1 MTSFFRKLHWLTER
15 RQKEAE
21 LRQELQFHLDE
32 ESEALRRYGLTEH
45 EARSAA
51 RRELGNL
58 TLIQEDTRAAWGWAF
73 LEQLG
78 QDLRY
83 ACRTM
88 AANRMFASLA
98 ISSLALGIGANT
110 AIFSFMDAILL
121 RSLPVAAPESLVVL
135 NWHARTGRDSVM
147 RSMSGTTY
155 DDPQS
160 GVTAGIFPFPA
171 FELLR
176 KNDEIFSTV
185 FAHCQYRDVRSMNVT
200 IGGQADLAVGWN
212 VSGDYFR
219 GLALNAA
226 TGRLIMAEDDRPG
239 APLVAVV
246 SHAFSHRHFAAAAD
260 AVGRVV
266 RLNGL
271 PFTVVGVTPPE
282 FFGVDPSAAPDIYL
296 PMHTIEQLGASQQF
310 GFRPEDWRDRNY
322 YWIHIMGR
330 LRPGVT
336 LAQARAAL
344 PPAFRHWVAD
354 TAGNDAERANL
365 PELIVEEGASGLDS
379 LRRQYSQPLWL
390 LMALVGLILILACT
404 NVANLLLARGA
415 RRRREMALR
424 LSIGA
429 SRSRIVRQLL
439 TESVLLASLGGALG
453 VMFAIWG
460 MRFLTL
466 LLANGRANFTLHA
479 ELNWRVL
486 GVAVALS
493 VLTGVVFGLAP
504 ALNATRVDLVSALK
518 DIRAS
523 QQAARAFRRIGV
535 SHVLL
540 VAQVAISLLLLFAAG
555 LFVRTLSNLH
565 AVELGFNRQDL
576 LLFQV
581 DARKAG
587 HKDPEIA
594 AFYANLRTRFSGI
607 PGVRHA
613 SLADDSLVAAGTGLP
628 ITAAGMP
635 PNPATSLLMVGP
647 AFFTTMQ
654 IPILAGRDFD
664 EHDRSGAPAVTV
676 INEVFAKLTFGDR
689 KPLGQRL
696 TLWEPGEPQRPGR
709 DMEIVG
715 VSRNARYGGLTRAIP
730 PVVYMPYDQGF
741 PQPNQM
747 VFALR
752 TAGEPLQ
759 YVNAI
764 RDVVRQA
771 DAGVPVSD
779 VRTQTADIDRTINQ
793 EITFARLCAGF
804 AMLAL
809 AIACVG
815 LYGTVS
821 QTVARRTSEIAIRMA
836 LGAPH
841 RRIVWMVLREVSLLV
856 AVGLAIGLGAAL
868 STSVFVASFLYE
880 VKPTD
885 PAALTLPVMVFLSA
899 ALLAGYLPAR
909 KASRIDPMTT
919 IRQN

>member
-1 MTSFFRKLHWLTER
+1 M
-15 RQKEAE
+15 
-21 LRQELQFHLDE
+21 
-32 ESEALRRYGLTEH
+32 
-45 EARSAA
+45 
-51 RRELGNL
+51 
-58 TLIQEDTRAAWGWAF
+58 
-73 LEQLG
+73 
-78 QDLRY
+78 
-83 ACRTM
+83 
-88 AANRMFASLA
+88 
-98 ISSLALGIGANT
+98 
-110 AIFSFMDAILL
+110 
-121 RSLPVAAPESLVVL
+121 
-135 NWHARTGRDSVM
+135 
-147 RSMSGTTY
+147 
-155 DDPQS
+155 
-160 GVTAGIFPFPA
+160 
-171 FELLR
+171 
-176 KNDEIFSTV
+176 
-185 FAHCQYRDVRSMNVT
+185 
-200 IGGQADLAVGWN
+200 
-212 VSGDYFR
+212 
-219 GLALNAA
+219 
-226 TGRLIMAEDDRPG
+226 
-239 APLVAVV
+239 
-246 SHAFSHRHFAAAAD
+246 
-260 AVGRVV
+260 
-266 RLNGL
+266 
-271 PFTVVGVTPPE
+271 
-282 FFGVDPSAAPDIYL
+282 
-296 PMHTIEQLGASQQF
+296 
-310 GFRPEDWRDRNY
+310 
-322 YWIHIMGR
+322 
-330 LRPGVT
+330 
-336 LAQARAAL
+336 
-344 PPAFRHWVAD
+344 
-354 TAGNDAERANL
+354 
-365 PELIVEEGASGLDS
+365 IVEEGASGLDS

-594 AFYANLRTRFSGI
+594 AFYANLRTRFSSI